1 MTKLSTRPAATKRD
15 VSRAETDELF
25 IRWRQERDEVARDE
39 LVKRL
44 VPIARRLARRYQGA
58 REPLDDLVQVA
69 SLALVKAIDRF
80 DYERGVSFASYA
92 VPTIAGELKRYF
104 RDCGWSVHV
113 PRAAQELAL
122 KVERGQRTL
131 AARSG
136 HSPTV
141 DELAL
146 YLELSIE
153 DVVDGLEAAA
163 AHHSG
168 SLDAPYETEDGE
180 SGTLG
185 ESLGSEDQRFEFI
198 TLGATIADA
207 AKQLTER
214 EREVLALR
222 VFEDWTQTEIADRM
236 GVSQMQI
243 SRTLRRTVNRL
254 NELVDG
260 PEDGPAGHT

>member
-1 MTKLSTRPAATKRD
+1 MTQRSPQLAATRRD
-15 VSRAETDELF
+15 VSRLETDELF
-25 IRWRQERDEVARDE
+25 IRWRQDRDEAARNE

-44 VPIARRLARRYQGA
+44 LPIARRLARRYQGA

-113 PRAAQELAL
+113 PRAAQEMAL
-122 KVERGQRTL
+122 KVERGQRAL

-141 DELAL
+141 DELAV

-180 SGTLG
+180 NGTLG
-185 ESLGSEDQRFEFI
+185 ESIGAEDQRFEFI
-198 TLGATIADA
+198 TLGASIADA
-207 AKQLTER
+207 AQHLTER

-222 VFEDWTQTEIADRM
+222 IFEDWTQTEIAERM

-254 NELVDG
+254 QELVDG
-260 PEDGPAGHT
+260 PPDAKGTGR